1 MNSALSHFSF
11 SVSGDPEAMAR
22 GIYGV
27 GVALSPRAERALLD
41 WIPVNSRLCAVRLSS
56 SIKLNASRNKKRCL
70 FVVSAYAPTDCISD
84 AEKDTFCRELSG
96 LIRQAKSTDI
106 VILAGD
112 LNAQVGRLSSLE
124 SHLGG
129 RFGVD
134 ARRTENGDRL
144 LQLCADHE
152 LFLASTNFQHKR
164 SHRVTWRP
172 PTTNQPWTQLDHVA
186 ISHRWRA
193 TTQDCRSFWG
203 TQLDSDHAVVRARLT
218 VRFPSGHCK
227 SARSIPIHCLRR
239 TAAAQQYRSELAQ
252 QLSTVKQY
260 CGGRP
265 AQPTAIHHSKLDNL
279 TTAGHLSLGNF
290 YIGNFDQEGSSPKYN
305 AKSCSSVLFTDVH
318 PANYSSLTSA
328 DPLQCSLT
336 VELPLA
342 TDNLSD
348 TSRLPRSSQCT
359 PPIVLHRTD
368 SDRFPIQHAGD
379 QYSSLQVENPEQLN
393 TCLSVSPVQADN
405 GERPI
410 QPRYSDVLTMAQTVA
425 LCDSAPNGE
434 WGWLVIL
441 GSFMCIFIVDGLCH
455 SYGLYMYE
463 MVAESQVFVDPS
475 TSGSAAQHLSLASLS
490 FPGALLSGITLLIG
504 PVAGALVNRFDYRSV
519 AVVGAVIATVCIL
532 SSALITYD
540 LNWFA
545 ITFGLLGGPVAGA
558 LVNRFDYRSVAVV
571 GAVIATVCILSSA
584 LITYDLNWFAITF
597 GLLGGIGC
605 GLVYLPAITVVGHW
619 FDQHRAFV
627 VGLAMCGNGFGAG
640 ILPIVTRWLCDSM
653 TWRGALVITAGL
665 FCQALVGIALFRPL
679 YTHELIR
686 LAQAERRRFRAHRRA
701 LMLSNVR
708 LTVSDVDHRFHS
720 LANQPS
726 YTSIDLLCPS
736 CFR

>member
-1 MNSALSHFSF
+1 M
-11 SVSGDPEAMAR
+11 
-22 GIYGV
+22 
-27 GVALSPRAERALLD
+27 
-41 WIPVNSRLCAVRLSS
+41 
-56 SIKLNASRNKKRCL
+56 
-70 FVVSAYAPTDCISD
+70 
-84 AEKDTFCRELSG
+84 
-96 LIRQAKSTDI
+96 
-106 VILAGD
+106 LAG
-112 LNAQVGRLSSLE
+112 
-124 SHLGG
+124 
-129 RFGVD
+129 
-134 ARRTENGDRL
+134 
-144 LQLCADHE
+144 
-152 LFLASTNFQHKR
+152 
-164 SHRVTWRP
+164 
-172 PTTNQPWTQLDHVA
+172 
-186 ISHRWRA
+186 
-193 TTQDCRSFWG
+193 
-203 TQLDSDHAVVRARLT
+203 
-218 VRFPSGHCK
+218 
-227 SARSIPIHCLRR
+227 
-239 TAAAQQYRSELAQ
+239 
-252 QLSTVKQY
+252 
-260 CGGRP
+260 P

-545 ITFGLLGGPVAGA
+545 ITFGLLGG
-558 LVNRFDYRSVAVV
+558 
-571 GAVIATVCILSSA
+571 
-584 LITYDLNWFAITF
+584 
-597 GLLGGIGC
+597 IGC